1 MRPVLRARWLALAL
15 TLACGP
21 APTPTPVS
29 GPAAPVVTA
38 PPPPAPGPVDPQS
51 EPPPVR
57 KDGTIYAE
65 AYQMGTRFSIN
76 VWVGEQP
83 PAAAG
88 AAIEAALAEV
98 ERIEQIMS
106 EWRPTSELS
115 QLNDAAGGAMRP
127 LSPELFEVLQRS
139 KIIAEATDGAFD
151 PTFYAVGQL
160 WKFEPG
166 SRPPTR
172 EQIAAKL
179 PLVDW
184 RAIELDP
191 NTGGGRLAKPGM
203 KVGLGAIAKGYGVD
217 RASQVL
223 RTHGFVHHIVE
234 GGGDTYVSG
243 TKAGAPWRVGIQR
256 PDGPGSLAAIPASDQ
271 AIVTSGGYQRFL
283 EVDGKRYAHIIDPR
297 TGWPLDE
304 SMSAQSITVLAGD
317 ATDADAYATAV
328 AVMGPE
334 KGLAYVEAHA
344 ALEAVLVARDGT
356 LMVSK
361 DLQPRLILPKP
372 APETAD
378 KPGETNAAPGGG
390 SRRDPGAK

>member
-1 MRPVLRARWLALAL
+1 MSAVSHVLKARWALPL
-15 TLACGP
+15 LVACGPTP
-21 APTPTPVS
+21 APTPTPI
-29 GPAAPVVTA
+29 
-38 PPPPAPGPVDPQS
+38 PAPTATPAEPVAP
-51 EPPPVR
+51 ERPPPPVR

-76 VWVGEQP
+76 LWVGEQS

-88 AAIEAALAEV
+88 VAIEAALAEI

-106 EWRPTSELS
+106 EWRPSSELS
-115 QLNDAAGGAMRP
+115 QLNNAAGQASRL

-139 KIIAEATDGAFD
+139 KIICEATDGAFD
-151 PTFYAVGQL
+151 PTFYGVGQL
-160 WKFEPG
+160 WHFEPG
-166 SRPPTR
+166 AVPPTR
-172 EQIAAKL
+172 EAVAAKL
-179 PLVDW
+179 SLVDW

-191 NTGGGRLAKPGM
+191 NTLRGRLARPGM

-223 RTHGFVHHIVE
+223 KEHGFVHHIVE

-256 PDGPGSLAAIPASDQ
+256 PDGPGSIAAIPASDR
-271 AIVTSGGYQRFL
+271 AIVTSGGYQRFI

-304 SMSAQSITVLAGD
+304 TSSAQSITVLADD

-334 KGLAYVEAHA
+334 KGLAYVEAHPP
-344 ALEAVLVARDGT
+344 LEAVIVTRSGEVLVSRDLAPLLIWPSDAPAAGDPAA
-356 LMVSK
+356 K
-361 DLQPRLILPKP
+361 QPAAP
-372 APETAD
+372 APAPTAT
-378 KPGETNAAPGGG
+378 PSSP
-390 SRRDPGAK
+390 R

>member
-1 MRPVLRARWLALAL
+1 MSAVSHVLKARLAAVLL
-15 TLACGP
+15 LACNPPASPTP
-21 APTPTPVS
+21 APTPAPV
-29 GPAAPVVTA
+29 AAPA
-38 PPPPAPGPVDPQS
+38 EPERP
-51 EPPPVR
+51 PPPVR

-76 VWVGEQP
+76 VWVGDRS

-88 AAIEAALAEV
+88 VAIEAALAEI

-106 EWRPTSELS
+106 EWRPSSELS
-115 QLNDAAGGAMRP
+115 QFNDAAGGDLRP

-139 KIIAEATDGAFD
+139 KIVSEATGGAFD
-151 PTFYAVGQL
+151 PTFHGVGQL

-166 SRPPTR
+166 AVPPTK
-172 EQIAAKL
+172 EAIAAKL

-191 NTGGGRLAKPGM
+191 NTQRGRLARPGM

-223 RTHGFVHHIVE
+223 KQHGFVDHIVE

-243 TKAGAPWRVGIQR
+243 TKAGALWKVGIQR
-256 PDGPGSLAAIPASDQ
+256 PDGPGSIAAIPASNR

-304 SMSAQSITVLAGD
+304 AVSAQSITVLADD

-334 KGLAYVEAHA
+334 QGMAFVEAHPQ
-344 ALEAVLVARDGT
+344 LEAVLLTRTGEVLVSRDLAPT
-356 LMVSK
+356 LVWPSDK
-361 DLQPRLILPKP
+361 PP
-372 APETAD
+372 AP
-378 KPGETNAAPGGG
+378 PGTPAP
-390 SRRDPGAK
+390 PPPAQPPP

>member
-1 MRPVLRARWLALAL
+1 VSAVPHVLKARLAAL
-15 TLACGP
+15 LLFACTPP
-21 APTPTPVS
+21 ATPTPTPT
-29 GPAAPVVTA
+29 PAEPVAEPVAEPAPVR
-38 PPPPAPGPVDPQS
+38 PD
-51 EPPPVR
+51 PPVR

-76 VWVGEQP
+76 LWVGEQS

-88 AAIEAALAEV
+88 VAIEAALAEI

-106 EWRPTSELS
+106 EWRPSSELS
-115 QLNDAAGGAMRP
+115 QFNDAAGGEMRP

-139 KIIAEATDGAFD
+139 KIVSEATDGAFD
-151 PTFYAVGQL
+151 PTFHGVGQL

-166 SRPPTR
+166 SVPPTR
-172 EQIAAKL
+172 EAVAAKL

-191 NTGGGRLAKPGM
+191 NTQRGRLARPGM

-223 RTHGFVHHIVE
+223 KQHGFVHHIVE

-243 TKAGAPWRVGIQR
+243 TKAGAQWKVGIQR
-256 PDGPGSLAAIPASDQ
+256 PDGPGSIAAIPASDR

-304 SMSAQSITVLAGD
+304 SSSAQSITVLAAD

-334 KGLAYVEAHA
+334 KGLEFVEAHPQ
-344 ALEAVLVARDGT
+344 LEAVLLTRSGQVLVSRDLAPT
-356 LMVSK
+356 LIWPN
-361 DLQPRLILPKP
+361 DAPP
-372 APETAD
+372 APG
-378 KPGETNAAPGGG
+378 PAP
-390 SRRDPGAK
+390 SAPSVPPR

>member
-1 MRPVLRARWLALAL
+1 MSAVSHLLKASLAAL
-15 TLACGP
+15 LLLACSP
-21 APTPTPVS
+21 SPSPSPSPTPTAIAPP
-29 GPAAPVVTA
+29 PAAPM
-38 PPPPAPGPVDPQS
+38 PERPA
-51 EPPPVR
+51 PPVR

-76 VWVGEQP
+76 VWVGEGA

-88 AAIEAALAEV
+88 VAIEAALAEI

-106 EWRPTSELS
+106 EWRPSSELS
-115 QLNDAAGGAMRP
+115 QLNDAAGQEMRP

-139 KIIAEATDGAFD
+139 KTVAEATGGAFD
-151 PTFYAVGQL
+151 PTFHGVGQL

-166 SRPPTR
+166 AVPPTQ
-172 EQIAAKL
+172 EAIAAKL

-191 NTGGGRLAKPGM
+191 NTQRGRLARPGM

-223 RTHGFVHHIVE
+223 KQHGFVHHIVE

-243 TKAGAPWRVGIQR
+243 TKAGGLWKVGIQR
-256 PDGPGSLAAIPASDQ
+256 PDGPGSIAAIPASDR

-304 SMSAQSITVLAGD
+304 ASSAQSITVLAAD

-328 AVMGPE
+328 AVMGPV
-334 KGLAYVEAHA
+334 KGLEFVEAHPQ
-344 ALEAVLVARDGT
+344 LDAVLLTRSGEVLVSRKLAPT
-356 LMVSK
+356 LIWPT
-361 DLQPRLILPKP
+361 DAPPRAEP
-372 APETAD
+372 AAVPI
-378 KPGETNAAPGGG
+378 P
-390 SRRDPGAK
+390 R

>member
-1 MRPVLRARWLALAL
+1 VSAVSHVPKARWAALL
-15 TLACGP
+15 LFACNPP
-21 APTPTPVS
+21 ATPTPVATTTPT
-29 GPAAPVVTA
+29 PAAVTE
-38 PPPPAPGPVDPQS
+38 PAPTQPERP
-51 EPPPVR
+51 PPPVR

-76 VWVGEQP
+76 VWIGDQS

-88 AAIEAALAEV
+88 TAIEAALAEI

-106 EWRPTSELS
+106 EWRPSSELS
-115 QLNDAAGGAMRP
+115 QLNDAAGQELRP

-139 KIIAEATDGAFD
+139 KIISEATDGAFD
-151 PTFYAVGQL
+151 PTFHGVGQL

-166 SRPPTR
+166 SVPPTK
-172 EQIAAKL
+172 EAVAAKL

-191 NTGGGRLAKPGM
+191 NTQRGRLARAGM
-203 KVGLGAIAKGYGVD
+203 KIGLGAIAKGYGVD
-217 RASQVL
+217 RASLVL
-223 RTHGFVHHIVE
+223 KQHGFANHIVE

-243 TKAGAPWRVGIQR
+243 TKAGALWKVGIQR
-256 PDGPGSLAAIPASDQ
+256 PDGPGSLAAIPASDR

-304 SMSAQSITVLAGD
+304 SVSAQSITVLAAD

-334 KGLAYVEAHA
+334 KGLEFVEAHPQ
-344 ALEAVLVARDGT
+344 LEAVLLTRSGKVLVSRDLAGA
-356 LMVSK
+356 L
-361 DLQPRLILPKP
+361 LWPEGPRPDGAPPPPPTPPATVPPP
-372 APETAD
+372 AP
-378 KPGETNAAPGGG
+378 APP
-390 SRRDPGAK
+390 R